1 MSAQRSGPEG
11 LGLEGLGDLDD
22 RALLSRHAAGDS
34 EAFGELFR
42 RHRDRLWS
50 VALRTL
56 GDPEEAADALQ
67 DAMLSAY
74 RAAGSFRGDAA
85 VTTWLH
91 RVVVNACLDRIRRRN
106 TRPTVPLP
114 EVETE
119 TRLPGPT
126 DDIANTDLRLALASA
141 LATLSEEQRVA
152 LVLVD
157 VEGYSVEETARVLGV
172 ATGTVKSRC
181 ARARAKML
189 PLLRHLRDGDPPGSA
204 PAPHR
209 SAPDPVPGNRTGD
222 SRVKISTRDD
232 RREGGT
238 AG

>member
-1 MSAQRSGPEG
+1 MPDRAA
-11 LGLEGLGDLDD
+11 LDD
-22 RALLSRHAAGDS
+22 RALLARHADGDS
-34 EAFGELFR
+34 DAFGELFR

-74 RAAGSFRGDAA
+74 RAAGSFRGDSA

-119 TRLPGPT
+119 HARPAPL
-126 DDIANTDLRLALASA
+126 DDIAVSDLR
-141 LATLSEEQRVA
+141 
-152 LVLVD
+152 
-157 VEGYSVEETARVLGV
+157 
-172 ATGTVKSRC
+172 
-181 ARARAKML
+181 
-189 PLLRHLRDGDPPGSA
+189 
-204 PAPHR
+204 
-209 SAPDPVPGNRTGD
+209 
-222 SRVKISTRDD
+222 
-232 RREGGT
+232 
-238 AG
+238 

>member
-1 MSAQRSGPEG
+1 MPPQRAD
-11 LGLEGLGDLDD
+11 LGLLDD
-22 RALLSRHAAGDS
+22 RDLLSRHAAGEAD
-34 EAFGELFR
+34 AFGELFR

-67 DAMLSAY
+67 DAMVSAY
-74 RAAGSFRGDAA
+74 RAAGSFRGDSA

-106 TRPTVPLP
+106 SRPTGPLP

-119 TRLPGPT
+119 GARPAAT
-126 DDIANTDLRLALASA
+126 DDIANTDLRLVLASA
-141 LATLSEEQRVA
+141 LATLPEEQRVA

-172 ATGTVKSRC
+172 ASGTVKSRC
-181 ARARAKML
+181 ARARAKLL
-189 PLLRHLRDGDPPGSA
+189 PLLRHLRDGDTSGSA
-204 PAPHR
+204 
-209 SAPDPVPGNRTGD
+209 GNR
-222 SRVKISTRDD
+222 S
-232 RREGGT
+232 E
-238 AG
+238 A

>member
-1 MSAQRSGPEG
+1 MSADHHAA
-11 LGLEGLGDLDD
+11 LGAVDD
-22 RALLSRHAAGDS
+22 RELLARHAGGDP

-106 TRPTVPLP
+106 SRPTVPLP

-172 ATGTVKSRC
+172 ASGTVKSRC
-181 ARARAKML
+181 ARARAKLL
-189 PLLRHLRDGDPPGSA
+189 PLLRHLREGDGPESA
-204 PAPHR
+204 SGLHR
-209 SAPDPVPGNRTGD
+209 SVPDPGPGNRTGG
-222 SRVKISTRDD
+222 SRVKISTHDD

-238 AG
+238 APW

>member
-1 MSAQRSGPEG
+1 MPPQRAD
-11 LGLEGLGDLDD
+11 LGLLDD
-22 RALLSRHAAGDS
+22 RDLLSRHAAGEAD
-34 EAFGELFR
+34 AFGELFR

-67 DAMLSAY
+67 DAMVSAY

-106 TRPTVPLP
+106 SRPTVPLP

-119 TRLPGPT
+119 SQRPPAT

-152 LVLVD
+152 LILVD
-157 VEGYSVEETARVLGV
+157 VEGYTVEEAARALGV
-172 ATGTVKSRC
+172 AAGTIKSRC
-181 ARARAKML
+181 ARARARLL
-189 PLLRHLRDGDPPGSA
+189 PLLRHLRESDTSGSSGNQ
-204 PAPHR
+204 
-209 SAPDPVPGNRTGD
+209 SAD
-222 SRVKISTRDD
+222 SRVKVTTRQD
-232 RREGGT
+232 RREGGMT

>member
-1 MSAQRSGPEG
+1 MADRRAD
-11 LGLEGLGDLDD
+11 LGLLDD
-22 RALLSRHAAGDS
+22 RELLSRHAAGDA

-50 VALRTL
+50 VAVRTL

-74 RAAGSFRGDAA
+74 RAAGSFRGDSA

-91 RVVVNACLDRIRRRN
+91 RVVVNACLDRIRRRA

-119 TRLPGPT
+119 QRQPGPT
-126 DDIANTDLRLALASA
+126 DDIANADLRLALTTA
-141 LATLSEEQRVA
+141 LATLPEEQRMA

-157 VEGYSVEETARVLGV
+157 VEGYTVEETARALGV
-172 ATGTVKSRC
+172 APGTVKSRC
-181 ARARAKML
+181 ARARAKLL
-189 PLLRHLRDGDPPGSA
+189 PLLRHLRDGSMGDPSD
-204 PAPHR
+204 
-209 SAPDPVPGNRTGD
+209 PDPGNRSAG

-238 AG
+238 AGW

>member
-1 MSAQRSGPEG
+1 MPPQRAD
-11 LGLEGLGDLDD
+11 LGLLDD
-22 RALLSRHAAGDS
+22 RDLLSRHAAGEAD
-34 EAFGELFR
+34 AFGELFR

-67 DAMLSAY
+67 DAMVSAY

-106 TRPTVPLP
+106 SRPTVPLP

-119 TRLPGPT
+119 SQRPSAT
-126 DDIANTDLRLALASA
+126 DDIANIDLRLALASA

-152 LVLVD
+152 LILVD
-157 VEGYSVEETARVLGV
+157 VEGYTVEEAARALGV
-172 ATGTVKSRC
+172 AAGTIKSRC
-181 ARARAKML
+181 ARARAKLL
-189 PLLRHLRDGDPPGSA
+189 PLLRHLRESDTSGSSGN
-204 PAPHR
+204 R
-209 SAPDPVPGNRTGD
+209 SAD
-222 SRVKISTRDD
+222 SRVKVTTRQD
-232 RREGGT
+232 RREGGMT

>member
-1 MSAQRSGPEG
+1 MAARAAD
-11 LGLEGLGDLDD
+11 LGAVDD
-22 RALLSRHAAGDS
+22 RELLSRHAGGDAD
-34 EAFGELFR
+34 AFGELFR

-74 RAAGSFRGDAA
+74 RAAGSFRGDSA

-106 TRPTVPLP
+106 SRPTVPLP

-141 LATLSEEQRVA
+141 LATLPEEQRVA

-172 ATGTVKSRC
+172 ASGTVKSRC
-181 ARARAKML
+181 ARARAKLL
-189 PLLRHLRDGDPPGSA
+189 PLLRHLREGEAPGSVAGAA
-204 PAPHR
+204 PGSEPG
-209 SAPDPVPGNRTGD
+209 PKPGNRTED
-222 SRVKISTRDD
+222 SRVKISTHDD

>member
-1 MSAQRSGPEG
+1 MADRAG
-11 LGLEGLGDLDD
+11 LDD
-22 RALLSRHAAGDS
+22 RALLARHVDGDGD
-34 EAFGELFR
+34 AFGELFR

-91 RVVVNACLDRIRRRN
+91 RVVVNACLDRIRRRG

-119 TRLPGPT
+119 FARPAPL
-126 DDIANTDLRLALASA
+126 DDIAVSDLRMALKTA
-141 LATLSEEQRVA
+141 LATLPDEQRAA

-157 VEGYSVEETARVLGV
+157 VEGYSVEETAAMLGV
-172 ATGTVKSRC
+172 ASGTVKSRC
-181 ARARAKML
+181 ARARAKLL
-189 PLLRHLRDGDPPGSA
+189 PLLRHLRESDS
-204 PAPHR
+204 
-209 SAPDPVPGNRTGD
+209 PDSRPDTGNQNVAA
-222 SRVKISTRDD
+222 RVKISTQHD

-238 AG
+238 AR

>member
-1 MSAQRSGPEG
+1 MSPQRS
-11 LGLEGLGDLDD
+11 DHAADDD
-22 RALLSRHAAGDS
+22 RALLARHVAGDG

-42 RHRDRLWS
+42 RHRDRLWA

-67 DAMLSAY
+67 DAMVSAY

-106 TRPTVPLP
+106 SRPTVPLP
-114 EVETE
+114 EVEAE
-119 TRLPGPT
+119 HPRPT
-126 DDIANTDLRLALASA
+126 TTDEIANTDLRIALASA
-141 LATLSEEQRVA
+141 LATLPEEQRVA

-157 VEGYSVEETARVLGV
+157 VEGYSVEEASRTLGV
-172 ATGTVKSRC
+172 PPGTVKSRC
-181 ARARAKML
+181 ARARAKLL
-189 PLLRHLRDGDPPGSA
+189 PLLRHLREDDPS
-204 PAPHR
+204 PAP
-209 SAPDPVPGNRTGD
+209 GNQGATP
-222 SRVKISTRDD
+222 RVKVTTRQDL
-232 RREGGT
+232 REGGT

>member
-1 MSAQRSGPEG
+1 MAAQRAD
-11 LGLEGLGDLDD
+11 LGGLDD
-22 RALLSRHAAGDS
+22 RELLSRHAAGDG

-74 RAAGSFRGDAA
+74 RAAGSFRGDSA

-91 RVVVNACLDRIRRRN
+91 RVVVNACLDRVRRRN
-106 TRPTVPLP
+106 SRPTVPLP

-119 TRLPGPT
+119 SPRQTAT

-141 LATLSEEQRVA
+141 LATLPEEQRVA

-172 ATGTVKSRC
+172 ASGTVKSRC
-181 ARARAKML
+181 ARARAKLL
-189 PLLRHLRDGDPPGSA
+189 PLLRHLRDGDPAGA
-204 PAPHR
+204 
-209 SAPDPVPGNRTGD
+209 DGNRNDT